1 MSTERLRSA
10 LDAAVE
16 AIDGSPREGQIAMA
30 EAVAN
35 ALADRH
41 HLLVQAGT
49 GTGKSLA
56 YLVPALVHGKRVLV
70 ATATLALQRQL
81 VERDLPRVKEALEKS
96 LGRQISF
103 AVYKGVGNYLCL
115 QKMNADDGGIDRE
128 VLLDISSLEKD
139 ARRLREWSAK
149 PGISGD
155 RDDAP
160 DVDRRVWLANST
172 SGRECVGADECRF
185 GSECFAVNAKAKA
198 LTADIVVTNHT
209 LLAIEIV
216 DSHPILPERDAIVLD
231 EAHEFM
237 DRTTQA
243 VTEELTSGRV
253 SRAAAM
259 ARKHM
264 PGKLAETFAKVADGF
279 ADAMEE
285 YGQEYRIRSEDE
297 RRLTELPDVLHA
309 PVRKVKEAAEAL
321 VAVINADGEILD
333 PDLMAERARVKGA
346 VNEVKVTAAKMLRMG
361 EGSVLWYEPTFST
374 LYLAPLAV
382 SSVLRENLFTKT
394 PVIATSATLTV
405 GKSFDPIARN
415 LGIYESSAKKTEA
428 DFDHDIRADV
438 DDEDQLESKEK
449 NSWTIDP
456 ANVQMLDVGSPFDFA
471 NQGMLYLPRNIP
483 EPGREGPSIDA
494 LVELGELI
502 DAAGGRT
509 LALFSSWRGV
519 EMADEHLR
527 RVLAELPIPIITQR
541 RGDSVGALVERF
553 AKEPTSILL
562 GTMSLW
568 QGVDVPGSS
577 CTLVA
582 IDRIPFPRPDDPVM
596 SARAS
601 EADAAGRSGFME
613 VSLPRA
619 ALLLA
624 QGTGRLIRSIEDR
637 GVVAILD
644 SRIVTRRYGSILLNS
659 MPPLWRTSDGAT
671 VRDSLKRLHLQ
682 YLQQER

>member
-1 MSTERLRSA
+1 MSIEKVRSA
-10 LDAAVE
+10 LSAAVLS
-16 AIDGSPREGQIAMA
+16 INGSPRDGQIEMA

-35 ALADRH
+35 ALSDRH

-56 YLVPALVHGKRVLV
+56 YLVPALVHGKKVLV

-81 VERDLPRVKEALEKS
+81 VERDLPRVKEALEKE
-96 LGRQISF
+96 LGRSISF

-115 QKMNADDGGIDRE
+115 QKMNDDEGNADSDFLVEFSG
-128 VLLDISSLEKD
+128 LEKD
-139 ARRLREWSAK
+139 ARRLREWAQK

-198 LTADIVVTNHT
+198 QTADIVVTNHT

-216 DSHPILPERDAIVLD
+216 DSPPILPERDAVILD

-243 VTEELTSGRV
+243 VTEELTAGRV
-253 SRAAAM
+253 SRAANM
-259 ARKHM
+259 VRRHM
-264 PGKLAETFAKVADGF
+264 PGKLAESFAKAADNF
-279 ADAMEE
+279 SEAMQE
-285 YGQEYRIRSEDE
+285 YGLDNRFRSDE
-297 RRLTELPDVLHA
+297 ERKLAELPNALAA
-309 PVRKVKEAAEAL
+309 PVRKIKEAAEA
-321 VAVINADGEILD
+321 VIAAINADSEIVD
-333 PDLMAERARVKGA
+333 PDTLAERARVKGA
-346 VNEVKVTAAKMLRMG
+346 VNEIKVTAQKLMKIG
-361 EGSVLWYEPTFST
+361 NGQVLWYEPTFST

-382 SSVLRENLFTKT
+382 SHVLRENLFTQT

-405 GKSFDPIARN
+405 GKSFDPIART
-415 LGIYESSAKKTEA
+415 LGIIPTAGE
-428 DFDHDIRADV
+428 I
-438 DDEDQLESKEK
+438 DDDSESKDSDE
-449 NSWTIDP
+449 NLIDP
-456 ANVQMLDVGSPFDFA
+456 SNVQMLDVGSPFDFA
-471 NQGMLYLPRNIP
+471 NQGMLYLPKQLP
-483 EPGREGPSIDA
+483 EPGRDGPSKEA
-494 LVELGELI
+494 LIELGELI

-527 RVLAELPIPIITQR
+527 RVLAELPISIITQK

-553 AKEPTSILL
+553 SNEPTSILL

-568 QGVDVPGSS
+568 QGVDVPGAA

-596 SARAS
+596 SARAA
-601 EADAAGRSGFME
+601 EADAAGGSGFMQ

-624 QGTGRLIRSIEDR
+624 QGTGRLIRSVDDR

-644 SRIVTRRYGSILLNS
+644 SRITSKRYGSILLNS
-659 MPPLWRTSDGAT
+659 MPPLWRTSDGA
-671 VRDSLKRLHLQ
+671 VVKESLRRLDKQ
-682 YLQQER
+682 FKDKN

>member
-1 MSTERLRSA
+1 MSIDKVRSA
-10 LDAAVE
+10 LNAAVF
-16 AIDGSPREGQIAMA
+16 AIEGSPREGQIEMA

-35 ALADRH
+35 ALSDRH

-81 VERDLPRVKEALEKS
+81 VERDLPRVKEALEKE
-96 LGRQISF
+96 LGRTISF

-115 QKMNADDGGIDRE
+115 QKMNADDGTADSE
-128 VLLDISSLEKD
+128 LLVEISGLERD
-139 ARRLREWSAK
+139 ARRLREWAQK

-198 LTADIVVTNHT
+198 QTADIVVTNHT
-209 LLAIEIV
+209 LLAIEVV
-216 DSHPILPERDAIVLD
+216 DSHPILPERDAIILD

-243 VTEELTSGRV
+243 VTEELTSGRIA
-253 SRAAAM
+253 RAANM
-259 ARKHM
+259 VRRHM
-264 PGKLAETFAKVADGF
+264 PGKLAESFVKASDGF
-279 ADAMEE
+279 AEAMDD
-285 YGQEYRIRSEDE
+285 YGQEYRTRADE
-297 RRLTELPDVLHA
+297 QRKLDQLPDLLAA
-309 PVRKVKEAAEAL
+309 PVRKIKDAAEA
-321 VAVINADGEILD
+321 VIAAISADSEIVD
-333 PDLMAERARVKGA
+333 PDSLADRARVKGA
-346 VNEVKVTAAKMLRMG
+346 VNEIKTTAQKLMRMG
-361 EGSVLWYEPTFST
+361 EGQVLWYEPTFST

-382 SSVLRENLFTKT
+382 SHVLRENLFTQT

-405 GKSFDPIARN
+405 GKSFDPIARS
-415 LGIYESSAKKTEA
+415 LGILSTTTSEDEGKEES
-428 DFDHDIRADV
+428 DWQV
-438 DDEDQLESKEK
+438 DP
-449 NSWTIDP
+449 N
-456 ANVQMLDVGSPFDFA
+456 NVQMLDVGSPFDFA
-471 NQGMLYLPRNIP
+471 NQGMLYLPKQLP
-483 EPGREGPSIDA
+483 EPGRDGPSKEA

-527 RVLAELPIPIITQR
+527 RVLAELPISIITQR
-541 RGDSVGALVERF
+541 RGDSVGSLVDRF
-553 AKEPTSILL
+553 AADPTSILL

-568 QGVDVPGSS
+568 QGVDVPGPS

-596 SARAS
+596 SARAA
-601 EADAAGRSGFME
+601 EADAAGGSGFMQ

-624 QGTGRLIRSIEDR
+624 QGTGRLIRSIDDR

-644 SRIVTRRYGSILLNS
+644 SRIVNKRYGSILLNS
-659 MPPLWRTSDGAT
+659 MPPLWRTSDGA
-671 VRDSLKRLHLQ
+671 VVKDSLKRLNSQ
-682 YLQQER
+682 FTTK

>member
-1 MSTERLRSA
+1 MELDKVRSA
-10 LDAAVE
+10 LSAAVF
-16 AIDGSPREGQIAMA
+16 AIEGSPREGQIEMA

-35 ALADRH
+35 ALSDRH

-56 YLVPALVHGKRVLV
+56 YLVPALVHGKKVLV

-81 VERDLPRVKEALEKS
+81 VERDLPRVKDALEKELKRS
-96 LGRQISF
+96 ISF

-115 QKMNADDGGIDRE
+115 QKMNADDGTADSE
-128 VLLDISSLEKD
+128 VLVDISSLEKD
-139 ARRLREWSAK
+139 ARRLREWAVK

-160 DVDRRVWLANST
+160 EVDRRVWLANST

-198 LTADIVVTNHT
+198 QTADIVVTNHT

-216 DSHPILPERDAIVLD
+216 DSHPILPDRDAVILD

-253 SRAAAM
+253 ARAANM
-259 ARKHM
+259 VRRHM
-264 PGKLAETFAKVADGF
+264 PGKLADAFVKAAEGF
-279 ADAMEE
+279 ADAMDE
-285 YGQEYRIRSEDE
+285 YGQDYRTRSDE
-297 RRLTELPDVLHA
+297 ERKLSELPTALAA
-309 PVRKVKEAAEAL
+309 PVRKIKEAAEA
-321 VAVINADGEILD
+321 VIAFISADSEIVN
-333 PDLMAERARVKGA
+333 PDSLADRARVKGA
-346 VNEVKVTAAKMLRMG
+346 VNEVKTTAQKMMRMG
-361 EGSVLWYEPTFST
+361 ESQVLWYEPTFST

-382 SSVLRENLFTKT
+382 SHVLRENLFTQT

-405 GKSFDPIARN
+405 GKSFDPIARS
-415 LGIYESSAKKTEA
+415 LGILTSATTEEESEDKDSA
-428 DFDHDIRADV
+428 
-438 DDEDQLESKEK
+438 
-449 NSWTIDP
+449 IDP
-456 ANVQMLDVGSPFDFA
+456 SNVQMLDVGSPFDFA
-471 NQGMLYLPRNIP
+471 NQGMLYLPKDLP
-483 EPGREGPSIDA
+483 EPGRDGPSKEA

-527 RVLAELPIPIITQR
+527 RVLAELPIAIITQR

-553 AKEPTSILL
+553 ANDPTSILL

-568 QGVDVPGSS
+568 QGVDVPGPS

-596 SARAS
+596 SARAA
-601 EADAAGRSGFME
+601 EADAAGGSGFMQ

-624 QGTGRLIRSIEDR
+624 QGTGRLIRSVDDR

-644 SRIVTRRYGSILLNS
+644 SRIVNKRYGSILLNS
-659 MPPLWRTSDGAT
+659 MPPLWRTSDGKT
-671 VRDSLKRLHLQ
+671 VKESLTRLH
-682 YLQQER
+682 QQFSS

>member
-1 MSTERLRSA
+1 
-10 LDAAVE
+10 
-16 AIDGSPREGQIAMA
+16 
-30 EAVAN
+30 
-35 ALADRH
+35 
-41 HLLVQAGT
+41 
-49 GTGKSLA
+49 
-56 YLVPALVHGKRVLV
+56 
-70 ATATLALQRQL
+70 
-81 VERDLPRVKEALEKS
+81 
-96 LGRQISF
+96 
-103 AVYKGVGNYLCL
+103 
-115 QKMNADDGGIDRE
+115 MNADDGTADSE
-128 VLLDISSLEKD
+128 VLVDISSLEKD
-139 ARRLREWSAK
+139 ARRLREWASK

-198 LTADIVVTNHT
+198 QTADIVVTNHT

-216 DSHPILPERDAIVLD
+216 DSHPILPERDAVILD

-253 SRAAAM
+253 ARAANM
-259 ARKHM
+259 ARRHM
-264 PGKLAETFAKVADGF
+264 PGKLSDAFIKAADGF
-279 ADAMEE
+279 AEAMDE
-285 YGQEYRIRSEDE
+285 YGQEYRARSDE
-297 RRLTELPDVLHA
+297 ERKLSELPNSLAA
-309 PVRKVKEAAEAL
+309 PVRKIKEAAEAV
-321 VAVINADGEILD
+321 VAYINADSEIVD
-333 PDLMAERARVKGA
+333 PDSLADRARVKGA
-346 VNEVKVTAAKMLRMG
+346 VNEIKTTAQKMMRMG
-361 EGSVLWYEPTFST
+361 EGQVLWYEPTFST

-382 SSVLRENLFTKT
+382 SHVLRENLFTQT

-405 GKSFDPIARN
+405 GKSFDPIARS
-415 LGIYESSAKKTEA
+415 LGILTSSDSENES
-428 DFDHDIRADV
+428 
-438 DDEDQLESKEK
+438 DEESPL
-449 NSWTIDP
+449 DP
-456 ANVQMLDVGSPFDFA
+456 SNVQMLDVGSPFDFA
-471 NQGMLYLPRNIP
+471 NQGMLYLPREIP
-483 EPGREGPSIDA
+483 EPGRDGPSKEA

-527 RVLAELPIPIITQR
+527 RVLAELPISIITQK

-553 AKEPTSILL
+553 ASDPTSILL

-568 QGVDVPGSS
+568 QGVDVPGPS

-596 SARAS
+596 SARAA
-601 EADAAGRSGFME
+601 EADAAGGSGFMQ

-624 QGTGRLIRSIEDR
+624 QGTGRLIRSVDDR

-644 SRIVTRRYGSILLNS
+644 SRIINKRYGSILLNS
-659 MPPLWRTSDGAT
+659 MPPLWRTSDGKI
-671 VRDSLKRLHLQ
+671 VKDSLKRLHQQ
-682 YLQQER
+682 YNA

>member
-1 MSTERLRSA
+1 MELDKVRSA
-10 LDAAVE
+10 LNAAVF
-16 AIDGSPREGQIAMA
+16 AINGSPREGQIEMA

-35 ALADRH
+35 ALSDRH

-56 YLVPALVHGKRVLV
+56 YLVPALVHGKKVLV

-81 VERDLPRVKEALEKS
+81 VERDLPRVKEALEKE
-96 LGRQISF
+96 LQREISF

-115 QKMNADDGGIDRE
+115 QKMNADDGTADSE
-128 VLLDISSLEKD
+128 VLVEISSLEKD
-139 ARRLREWSAK
+139 ARRLRDWATK

-198 LTADIVVTNHT
+198 QTADIVVTNHT

-216 DSHPILPERDAIVLD
+216 DSHPILPERDAVILD

-253 SRAAAM
+253 SRAATM
-259 ARKHM
+259 VRRHM
-264 PGKLAETFAKVADGF
+264 PGKLADAFVKAADGF
-279 ADAMEE
+279 AEAMEE
-285 YGQEYRIRSEDE
+285 YGLDYRTRSDDE
-297 RRLTELPDVLHA
+297 RKLSELPNSLAA
-309 PVRKVKEAAEAL
+309 PVRKIKEAAEA
-321 VAVINADGEILD
+321 VIAFINSDSEIVD
-333 PDLMAERARVKGA
+333 PDSLADRARVKGA
-346 VNEVKVTAAKMLRMG
+346 VNEVKTTATKMMRMG
-361 EGSVLWYEPTFST
+361 EGQVLWYEPTFST

-382 SSVLRENLFTKT
+382 SHVLRENLFTKS

-405 GKSFDPIARN
+405 GKSFDPIARS
-415 LGIYESSAKKTEA
+415 LGILTTT
-428 DFDHDIRADV
+428 
-438 DDEDQLESKEK
+438 DDETESNDEW
-449 NSWTIDP
+449 SVDP

-471 NQGMLYLPRNIP
+471 NQGMLYLPRELP
-483 EPGREGPSIDA
+483 EPGRDGPSKEA

-527 RVLAELPIPIITQR
+527 RVLAELPISIITQK
-541 RGDSVGALVERF
+541 RGDSVGALVEKF
-553 AKEPTSILL
+553 AQDPTSILL

-568 QGVDVPGSS
+568 QGVDVPGPS

-596 SARAS
+596 SARAA
-601 EADAAGRSGFME
+601 EADAAGGSGFMQ

-624 QGTGRLIRSIEDR
+624 QGTGRLIRSVDDR

-644 SRIVTRRYGSILLNS
+644 SRIVNKRYGSILLNS

-671 VRDSLKRLHLQ
+671 VRESLKRLHQQ
-682 YLQQER
+682 YLQK

>member
-1 MSTERLRSA
+1 MNLDRVREA
-10 LDAAVE
+10 LDAAVS
-16 AIDGSPREGQIAMA
+16 AINGSPRPGQLKMA

-35 ALADRH
+35 ALSDRH

-56 YLVPALVHGKRVLV
+56 YLVPALVHGKRILV

-81 VERDLPRVKEALEKS
+81 VERDLPRVKLALEKV
-96 LGRQISF
+96 LNREISF

-115 QKMNADDGGIDRE
+115 QKMSVAEEQPDGEI
-128 VLLDISSLEKD
+128 LLEISSLEKD
-139 ARRLREWSAK
+139 AKRLRDWAAK

-172 SGRECVGADECRF
+172 SGRECLGADDCAF
-185 GSECFAVNAKAKA
+185 GSECFAVKAKAKA
-198 LTADIVVTNHT
+198 QDADIVVTNHT

-216 DSHPILPERDAIVLD
+216 DSHPILPERDAVILD

-243 VTEELTSGRV
+243 VTEELTAGRV
-253 SRAAAM
+253 SRAATM
-259 ARKHM
+259 LRRHM
-264 PGKLAETFAKVADGF
+264 PGKLAENFNRTGESFGEALSDFLREFAVSGD
-279 ADAMEE
+279 E
-285 YGQEYRIRSEDE
+285 E
-297 RRLTELPDVLHA
+297 RRLTELPDALFA
-309 PVRKVKEAAEAL
+309 PVRKLKESAEAVVSAL
-321 VAVINADGEILD
+321 NSDEAIID
-333 PDLMAERARVKGA
+333 PDAMAERARVKGA
-346 VNEVKVTAAKMLRMG
+346 INEIKTTSSKLLKSG
-361 EGSVLWYEPTFST
+361 DGSVLWIEPNFAT
-374 LYLAPLAV
+374 LYLAPLEV
-382 SSVLRENLFTKT
+382 SKVLRDNLFSKS

-405 GKSFDPIARN
+405 GNSFNAISKN
-415 LGIYESSAKKTEA
+415 LGIYEDSEGDESGQSL
-428 DFDHDIRADV
+428 V
-438 DDEDQLESKEK
+438 DPS
-449 NSWTIDP
+449 
-456 ANVQMLDVGSPFDFA
+456 NVQTMDVGSPFDFA
-471 NQGMLYLPRNIP
+471 NQGVLYLPRNIP
-483 EPGREGPSIDA
+483 EPGRDGPSKEA

-527 RVLAELPIPIITQR
+527 RVLAELPIQVITQR
-541 RGDSVGALVERF
+541 KGDSAGALVERF
-553 AKEPTSILL
+553 AEDPTSILL
-562 GTMSLW
+562 GTLSLW
-568 QGVDVPGSS
+568 QGVDVPGPS

-582 IDRIPFPRPDDPVM
+582 IDRIPFPRPDDPVI
-596 SARAS
+596 SARAKEVD
-601 EADAAGRSGFME
+601 EAGGSGFME

-624 QGTGRLIRSIEDR
+624 QGTGRLIRSIDDR

-659 MPPLWRTSDGAT
+659 MPPLWRTSDGQI
-671 VRDSLKRLHLQ
+671 VRDSLRRLNKQ
-682 YLQQER
+682 FQ

>member
-1 MSTERLRSA
+1 MELDKVRSA
-10 LDAAVE
+10 LNAAVF
-16 AIDGSPREGQIAMA
+16 AINGSPREGQIEMA

-35 ALADRH
+35 ALSDRH

-56 YLVPALVHGKRVLV
+56 YLVPALVHGKKVLV

-81 VERDLPRVKEALEKS
+81 VERDLPRVKEALEKE
-96 LGRQISF
+96 LQREISF

-115 QKMNADDGGIDRE
+115 QKMNADDGTADSE
-128 VLLDISSLEKD
+128 VLVEISSLEKD
-139 ARRLREWSAK
+139 ARRLRDWAAK

-198 LTADIVVTNHT
+198 QTADIVVTNHT

-216 DSHPILPERDAIVLD
+216 DSHPILPERDAVILD

-253 SRAAAM
+253 SRAATM
-259 ARKHM
+259 VRRHM
-264 PGKLAETFAKVADGF
+264 PGKLADAFVKAADGF
-279 ADAMEE
+279 AEAMEE
-285 YGQEYRIRSEDE
+285 YGLDYRTRSDDE
-297 RRLTELPDVLHA
+297 RKLSELPNSLAA
-309 PVRKVKEAAEAL
+309 PVRKIKEAAEA
-321 VAVINADGEILD
+321 VIAFINSDSEIVD
-333 PDLMAERARVKGA
+333 PDSLADRARVKGA
-346 VNEVKVTAAKMLRMG
+346 VNEVKTTATKMMRMG
-361 EGSVLWYEPTFST
+361 EGQVLWYEPTFST

-382 SSVLRENLFTKT
+382 SHVLRENLFTKS

-405 GKSFDPIARN
+405 GKSFDPIARS
-415 LGIYESSAKKTEA
+415 LGILTTA
-428 DFDHDIRADV
+428 
-438 DDEDQLESKEK
+438 DDETESNDEW
-449 NSWTIDP
+449 SVDP

-471 NQGMLYLPRNIP
+471 NQGMLYLPRELP
-483 EPGREGPSIDA
+483 EPGRDGPSKEA

-527 RVLAELPIPIITQR
+527 RVLAELPISIITQK
-541 RGDSVGALVERF
+541 RGDSVGALVEKF
-553 AKEPTSILL
+553 AQDPTSILL

-568 QGVDVPGSS
+568 QGVDVPGPS

-596 SARAS
+596 SARAA
-601 EADAAGRSGFME
+601 EADAAGGSGFMQ

-624 QGTGRLIRSIEDR
+624 QGTGRLIRSVDDR

-644 SRIVTRRYGSILLNS
+644 SRIVNKRYGSILLNS

-671 VRDSLKRLHLQ
+671 VRESLQRLHQQ
-682 YLQQER
+682 YLQK

>member
-1 MSTERLRSA
+1 MELDKVRSA
-10 LDAAVE
+10 LGAAVF
-16 AIDGSPREGQIAMA
+16 AINGSPRDGQIEMA

-35 ALADRH
+35 ALSDRH

-56 YLVPALVHGKRVLV
+56 YLVPALVHGKKVLV

-81 VERDLPRVKEALEKS
+81 VERDLPRVKEALEKE
-96 LGRQISF
+96 LGRSISY

-115 QKMNADDGGIDRE
+115 QKMNADDGTADSE
-128 VLLDISSLEKD
+128 VLVDISSLEKD
-139 ARRLREWSAK
+139 ARRLREWASK

-198 LTADIVVTNHT
+198 QTADIVVTNHT

-216 DSHPILPERDAIVLD
+216 DSHPILPERDAVILD

-253 SRAAAM
+253 ARAANM
-259 ARKHM
+259 ARRHM
-264 PGKLAETFAKVADGF
+264 PGKLSDAFIKAAEGF
-279 ADAMEE
+279 AEAMDE
-285 YGQEYRIRSEDE
+285 YGQEYRARSDE
-297 RRLTELPDVLHA
+297 ERKLSELPNSLAA
-309 PVRKVKEAAEAL
+309 PVRKIKEAAEAV
-321 VAVINADGEILD
+321 VAYINADSEIVD
-333 PDLMAERARVKGA
+333 PDSLADRARVKGA
-346 VNEVKVTAAKMLRMG
+346 VNEIKTTAQKMMRMG
-361 EGSVLWYEPTFST
+361 EGQVLWYEPTFST

-382 SSVLRENLFTKT
+382 SHVLRENLFTQT

-405 GKSFDPIARN
+405 GKSFDPIARS
-415 LGIYESSAKKTEA
+415 LGILTSSDSENES
-428 DFDHDIRADV
+428 
-438 DDEDQLESKEK
+438 DEESPL
-449 NSWTIDP
+449 DP
-456 ANVQMLDVGSPFDFA
+456 SNVQMLDVGSPFDFA
-471 NQGMLYLPRNIP
+471 NQGMLYLPREIP
-483 EPGREGPSIDA
+483 EPGRDGPSKEA

-527 RVLAELPIPIITQR
+527 RVLAELPISIITQK

-553 AKEPTSILL
+553 AGDPTSILL

-568 QGVDVPGSS
+568 QGVDVPGPS

-596 SARAS
+596 SARAA
-601 EADAAGRSGFME
+601 EADAAGGSGFMQ

-624 QGTGRLIRSIEDR
+624 QGTGRLIRSVDDR

-644 SRIVTRRYGSILLNS
+644 SRIINKRYGSILLNS
-659 MPPLWRTSDGAT
+659 MPPLWRTSDGKI
-671 VRDSLKRLHLQ
+671 VKDSLKRLHQQ
-682 YLQQER
+682 YNA